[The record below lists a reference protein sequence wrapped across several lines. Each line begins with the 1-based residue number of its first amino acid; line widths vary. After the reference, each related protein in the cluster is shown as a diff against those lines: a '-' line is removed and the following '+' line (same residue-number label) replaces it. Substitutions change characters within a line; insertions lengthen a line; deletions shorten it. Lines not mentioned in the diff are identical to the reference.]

1 MPPLHEFQS
10 VMAKYLTAPPGP
22 AVPASLRAL
31 LPPEAARP
39 EKRFA
44 VYKNNVYARLV
55 ETLRDTFPAIEC
67 LVGAEFFRY
76 AAVEYIAQT
85 PPGIASLL
93 AYGNGFPEFLAGFP
107 PVSQLPYLGDVAR
120 LELLYLEAYHA
131 AEAQPSSDCSSIAP
145 SDDIW
150 PKLHPS
156 ARLMTSPFQVSRIWE
171 LNRSD
176 TAFEEVTLPL
186 MREYL
191 LVIRP
196 ARQVEVRRVSF
207 GAYAA
212 LFAFAHGVSCAGA
225 REEAE
230 WAEPGIDFQAHYESL
245 IRGGTFVAG
254 TTERSHRS

>member
-1 MPPLHEFQS
+1 MPPLPEFQS
-10 VMAKYLTAPPGP
+10 AMARYLTSAPGP
-22 AVPASLRAL
+22 KVPALLRNL
-31 LPPEAARP
+31 LPPGSSRP
-39 EKRFA
+39 DKRFA

-55 ETLRDTFPAIEC
+55 DTLRDTFPAVER
-67 LVGAEFFRY
+67 LVGEEFFRY

-85 PPGIASLL
+85 PPVTASLL
-93 AYGNGFPEFLAGFP
+93 AYGHGFPEFLAEYP
-107 PVSQLPYLGDVAR
+107 PVAQLPYLGDVAR

-131 AEAQPSSDCSSIAP
+131 VDAEPSGEVSP
-145 SDDIW
+145 VTLGDDIF

-176 TAFEEVTLPL
+176 ATIEEVALPST
-186 MREYL
+186 REYL

-196 ARQVEVRRVSF
+196 AREVEVRRLRF

-212 LFAFAHGVSCAGA
+212 LFAIAYGASLTGA

-230 WAEPGIDFQAHYESL
+230 WAEPGIDFQAHYESMA
-245 IRGGTFVAG
+245 RGGTFVAG
-254 TTERSHRS
+254 TTERIHLS

>member
-1 MPPLHEFQS
+1 MPPLHDFQS
-10 VMAKYLTAPPGP
+10 TMARYLASAPGP
-22 AVPASLRAL
+22 EVPAILRNL
-31 LPPEAARP
+31 LPLGTERP
-39 EKRFA
+39 DKRFA

-55 ETLRDTFPAIEC
+55 DTLRDTFPAIER
-67 LVGAEFFRY
+67 LVGEEFFRY

-85 PPGIASLL
+85 PPRTASLL
-93 AYGNGFPEFLAGFP
+93 AYGNGFPEFLAEFP
-107 PVSQLPYLGDVAR
+107 PVVQLAYLGDVAR

-131 AEAQPSSDCSSIAP
+131 AEAEPSGDNSPIVLG
-145 SDDIW
+145 DDIW

-176 TAFEEVTLPL
+176 TAFEEVALPP

-212 LFAFAHGVSCAGA
+212 LFAFANEVSYVGA

-230 WAEPGIDFQAHYESL
+230 WAEPGIDFQTHYESL